1 MPIHIAIVE
10 DQEAARETLVAIV
23 GGAPGYCCVGAFE
36 SAEDALN
43 KFVAGTWDIALVDIQ
58 LPGQSGLALI
68 RRLKAIEPT
77 LRCLVLTVVCDSTIV
92 FEAIRCGADG
102 YLLKNGDPK
111 HLLTRLGEILAGEV
125 PMSPAIARRFLEHF
139 RTGETDN
146 RLDELTGAQ
155 RRVLLAL
162 AGGASNKELAES
174 LGMSEATVRS
184 HLSAAFRK
192 LRLNSRAEAV
202 AYLHS
207 GGRFQE

>member
-202 AYLHS
+202 AYLHI